1 MSETKKI
8 GWQNIRSVTA
18 VDNPLLAAATMDSK
32 PSYAQNLKNRD
43 ISALEL
49 LVAGAGSVGGTIE
62 ANIWLGREGN
72 GPARLAA
79 KATFELGTMEVNKDP
94 QIHEEDPGL
103 DYYAHKVTL
112 TVKAWPWGVNT
123 GNDNGN
129 NRLAAFQIDGWGY
142 DWIAVEI
149 TGLTNV
155 TKANVYLSYV
165 N

>member
-8 GWQNIRSVTA
+8 GWQLIRSVTA
-18 VDNPLLAAATMDSK
+18 ADNPLLDAASMDGK
-32 PSYAQNLKNRD
+32 PNYAENLNNRD

-49 LVAGAGSVGGTIE
+49 LVAGAGNVGGTIK
-62 ANIWLGREGN
+62 ANIWLGRGGD

-79 KATFELGTMEVNKDP
+79 QATFELGTMEVNQDP
-94 QIHEEDPGL
+94 QTHETNPGL
-103 DYYAHKVTL
+103 DYFAHKVTL
-112 TVKAWPWGVNT
+112 TAKTWPWGVNT

-129 NRLAAFQIDGWGY
+129 NRLAAFQVDGWGY
-142 DWIAVEI
+142 DWIAIEI

-155 TKANVYLSYV
+155 TKANFYLSYV